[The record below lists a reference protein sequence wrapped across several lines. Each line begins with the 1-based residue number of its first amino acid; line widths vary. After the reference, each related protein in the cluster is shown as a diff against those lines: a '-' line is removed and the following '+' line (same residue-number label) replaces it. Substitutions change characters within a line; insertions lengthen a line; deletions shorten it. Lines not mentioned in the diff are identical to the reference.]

1 MAEFDLPEYRVAVD
15 QLEPGVF
22 IRLERVRWFEHP
34 FLFNS
39 FKIKSQQQIAILRS
53 LGIDEV
59 ICVPEKSERL
69 PGRHRPEETT
79 KATAVEEP
87 SDAVASLWAEK
98 KARTEKLQKK
108 RDRIQQ
114 CEERY
119 AQTIKQ
125 VTELLQGI
133 VAGRTGAMA
142 DASRFIS
149 DMTSFFLSDVESTLH
164 LINVMG
170 QVERIYFHSMN
181 VAVLSLMIGQKAGL
195 DADSMN
201 ALGMAALF
209 HDVGKARI
217 EKKLLRKRSPLSPAE
232 RAVIE
237 RHPAMGVEILSK
249 APDFPQTAL
258 EGVAQHHER
267 CDGSGYPR
275 KLTKDNI
282 SLHGRILAITDVYD
296 NHCNH
301 PDPLSSFTPYQA
313 LSFMFTQ
320 QKVEFDAEV
329 LALFIRCLGVYPPGT
344 VVQLS
349 NGSLGMVVS
358 VNPDNQL
365 NPSVLVYDPD
375 IPKKSAL
382 IIDLGEESELG
393 IDKSIRLNHLPSEIL
408 DYLSLRNRITYSVE
422 ASEG

>member
-53 LGIDEV
+53 LGINEV

-69 PGRHRPEETT
+69 PGRHRPE
-79 KATAVEEP
+79 APLASAQGAEP

-98 KARTEKLQKK
+98 RARTEKLQKK
-108 RDRIQQ
+108 RDSIQR

-125 VTELLQGI
+125 VSDLLQGI
-133 VAGRTGAMA
+133 VAGRTDAMT
-142 DASRFIS
+142 DATRFIGE
-149 DMTSFFLSDVESTLH
+149 MTDFFLSDVESTLH

-170 QVERIYFHSMN
+170 QVERIYFHALN

-195 DADSMN
+195 DAGSMN

-217 EKKLLRKRSPLSPAE
+217 EKKLLRKRSPLNPSE

-237 RHPAMGVEILSK
+237 RHPAMGAEMLAK
-249 APDFPQTAL
+249 APGFPPTAL

-267 CDGSGYPR
+267 CDGSGYPKR
-275 KLTKDNI
+275 LVKDRI
-282 SLHGRILAITDVYD
+282 GLHGRILAITDVYD

-301 PDPLSSFTPYQA
+301 PDPLESFTPYQA

-320 QKVEFDAEV
+320 QKAEFDQEL

-349 NGSLGMVVS
+349 NGALGMVVS

-393 IDKSIRLNHLPSEIL
+393 IEKSLRLNHLPSEIL
-408 DYLSLRNRITYSVE
+408 DYLSLRNRISYAVE
-422 ASEG
+422 PS

>member
-1 MAEFDLPEYRVAVD
+1 MPEFDLPEYRVTVD

-39 FKIKSQQQIAILRS
+39 FKIKNRQQIAILRS
-53 LGIDEV
+53 LGVNEV
-59 ICVPEKSERL
+59 ICVPEKSDRL
-69 PGRHRPEETT
+69 PGRHRPE
-79 KATAVEEP
+79 
-87 SDAVASLWAEK
+87 DAEAESPAAESSEAMASLWAEK
-98 KARTEKLQKK
+98 KARTERLQKK
-108 RDRIQQ
+108 RDRILR

-119 AQTIKQ
+119 TQTIKQ
-125 VTELLQGI
+125 VTDLLQGI
-133 VAGRTGAMA
+133 VSGRTGAMSEA
-142 DASRFIS
+142 ARFIG
-149 DMTSFFLSDVESTLH
+149 DMTEFFLSDAESTLH

-181 VAVLSLMIGQKAGL
+181 VAVLSLMVGQKAGL
-195 DADSMN
+195 DAGSMN

-217 EKKLLRKRSPLSPAE
+217 EKKLLRKRGALSPAE

-237 RHPAMGVEILSK
+237 RHPAMGVDMLSK
-249 APDFPQTAL
+249 APDFPPTAL

-275 KLTKDNI
+275 RLTREKI
-282 SLHGRILAITDVYD
+282 GLHGRILAITDVYD

-301 PDPLSSFTPYQA
+301 PDPLESFTPYQA

-320 QKVEFDAEV
+320 QKTEFDAEM

-349 NGSLGMVVS
+349 NGALGMVVS
-358 VNPDNQL
+358 VNPENQL
-365 NPSVLVYDPD
+365 CPSVLVYDPD

-382 IIDLGEESELG
+382 IIDLGEEAELT

-422 ASEG
+422 SGEA